1 MSCPLLLQQ
10 GGVLFERMV
19 SIATKIDR
27 TVVRNQ
33 AYRAGEFNVRERH
46 NERKN
51 ENYHNGD
58 IDPSRADLNIHFRRA
73 LASDGSP
80 ETYEQT
86 FKRLLDEGVIVKRGL
101 KPDAKVFDE
110 LVFDVNTAYFENHG
124 GYEYARSFFEEAYRL
139 AVNEIGDEEYILSAV
154 MHADER
160 NRALS
165 DELGQDVY
173 HYHLHV
179 IYIPVVEKEIY
190 FRKNHKDP
198 ALAGTLKE
206 VIPQISHSKKWP
218 MRVPVEKDGK
228 TVMLN
233 AYSLLQDRF
242 FEHMRAAGFEGFE
255 RGERGSTAEHL
266 TDLEFKIKKD
276 RERVA
281 VLDEVIEKK
290 GEQLVQLEQK
300 TVLERKRSDVYAEI
314 DDMADRRTMMGDVIV
329 SQEDWKV
336 VSNLAKEGQKS
347 RGIIKTLKDTIVGLK
362 NRILKLEQRLELYE
376 TKKLGISDS
385 MKFYKALQRAPQRMM
400 EAIAEIMRSPPE
412 RTRPEPVRQRTR
424 EMERW

>member
-1 MSCPLLLQQ
+1 M
-10 GGVLFERMV
+10 

-51 ENYHNGD
+51 ESYHNGE
-58 IDPSRADLNIHFRRA
+58 IDLSRADLNVHFRRV
-73 LASDGSP
+73 LAPDGLP

-139 AVNEIGDEEYILSAV
+139 AVNEIGGEEYILSAV

-165 DELGQDVY
+165 DDLGRDVY

-179 IYIPVVEKEIY
+179 VYVPVVEKEIY

-218 MRVPVEKDGK
+218 MRVSVEKDGK

-242 FEHMRAAGFEGFE
+242 FEHMRAAGFEDFE

-300 TVLERKRSDVYAEI
+300 TVLERKRSDAFAEI

-329 SQEDWKV
+329 SQEDWQT

-362 NRILKLEQRLELYE
+362 NRILKLERRLELYE

-385 MKFYKALQRAPQRMM
+385 MKFYKALQRAPRRMM
-400 EAIAEIMRSPPE
+400 EAIAEIMRNPPE
-412 RTRPEPVRQRTR
+412 RIRQEPMRQKTR
-424 EMERW
+424 EMER

>member
-1 MSCPLLLQQ
+1 
-10 GGVLFERMV
+10 MV

-51 ENYHNGD
+51 ESYHNGE
-58 IDPSRADLNIHFRRA
+58 IDLSRADLNVHFRRV
-73 LASDGSP
+73 LAPDGLP

-139 AVNEIGDEEYILSAV
+139 AVNEIGGEEYILSAV

-165 DELGQDVY
+165 DDLGRDVY

-179 IYIPVVEKEIY
+179 VYVPVVEKEIY

-218 MRVPVEKDGK
+218 MRVSVEKDGK

-242 FEHMRAAGFEGFE
+242 FEHMRAAGFEDFE

-300 TVLERKRSDVYAEI
+300 TVLERKRSDAFAEI

-329 SQEDWKV
+329 SQEDWQT

-362 NRILKLEQRLELYE
+362 NRILKLERRLELYE

-385 MKFYKALQRAPQRMM
+385 MKFYKALQRAPRRMM
-400 EAIAEIMRSPPE
+400 EAIAEIMRNPPE
-412 RTRPEPVRQRTR
+412 RIRQEPMRQKTR
-424 EMERW
+424 EMER